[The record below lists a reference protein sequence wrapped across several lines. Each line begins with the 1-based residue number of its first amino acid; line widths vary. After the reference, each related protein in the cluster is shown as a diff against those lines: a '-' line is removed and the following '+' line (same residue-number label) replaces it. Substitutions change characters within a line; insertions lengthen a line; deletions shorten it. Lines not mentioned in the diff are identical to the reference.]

1 MRSGLRSYSFSA
13 QFLQRV
19 LAPDNYVGVVAG
31 MRIETLTG
39 SERPIVFVDNV
50 RLGIGQE
57 LAGL

>member
-1 MRSGLRSYSFSA
+1 
-13 QFLQRV
+13 V
-19 LAPDNYVGVVAG
+19 LAPDKDVRVVAG